1 MRAPFLLFLALV
13 FWIQPLKTFS
23 QSGRPK
29 IGLTLSGGGAKGL
42 AHIGLL
48 KAIDSA
54 GLKVDYITGT
64 SMGAVVGAMYAIGYS
79 GAQIETIART
89 IDWDLIL
96 SNQVALR
103 NLTMEEKRDYDRYP
117 LEFAFKEGRPRL
129 PGGLLAGQEL
139 WLKLAEIYFPA
150 YNQPDFS
157 KFPIPFKCI
166 ATDIVNGE
174 GVVLDSGNLVMA
186 VRASMAIPT
195 VFTSINLRGQRL
207 VDGSV
212 IRNFPVEDVRKM
224 GADFVI
230 GSTVSGGLA
239 KADQLNSLLDV
250 MFQLAFLKESE
261 DYRKQVPLC
270 DIFIQQ
276 PIDDYSTGS
285 FGSSNAIIDSG
296 IAEGNRRYAQLARLA
311 DSVNSRWGTPE
322 MPYMRA
328 LPRVDSVYIT
338 GYEVQGLNKTT
349 LPEFKLNTGIET
361 NKYYTDSGLNALV
374 RRASGSRGYQSIY
387 YSLQPTP
394 SDTGIATSGQKV
406 IFNLIENP
414 SSHTQL
420 GVTYNSFAGISLL
433 LNLTG
438 RNFLFPNSK
447 SSVTLNIGENMRA
460 RAEHVQ
466 YYSYIKNVALMS
478 SAQIE
483 SFKINTFTDLNRS
496 GQYRQLYFVG
506 ESKAMY
512 TGSRTMTYGL
522 GGRYEHINFKPLV
535 QSEQDI
541 RGNSGFFSAFGQFR
555 VNTLDA
561 LNYPTKGLKLQLEG
575 AHVFEQNAQVG
586 YESFGNG
593 IPPPA
598 DSNAFQNTKSYQRAL
613 VHFESYTALGQPK
626 LVFQTQAQV
635 GFNFDRRQSLVNN
648 FQLGGLTR
656 TMRNQI
662 LFAGADE
669 VTVSTPS
676 VAALSLGLRYN
687 FGKDF
692 YAIARTDGAVYDFFT
707 GTKRLDLKHAI
718 SGQALT
724 LAYNSTLGPIEL
736 SVAYRDQDS
745 KVLTYVNIGIPFYY

>member
-1 MRAPFLLFLALV
+1 MRLLFPLFLV
-13 FWIQPLKTFS
+13 LLCSLPAKTFS

-54 GLKVDYITGT
+54 GLKIDYITGT

-79 GAQIETIART
+79 GAEIEALARD
-89 IDWDLIL
+89 IDWDILL

-103 NLTMEEKRDYDRYP
+103 NLSMEEKRDYDRYP

-139 WLKLAEIYFPA
+139 WLKLAKIYFPA

-166 ATDIVNGE
+166 ATDIVQGK

-195 VFTSINLRGQRL
+195 IFTSVNLRGRRL

-212 IRNFPVEDVRKM
+212 VRNFPVEDVRKM

-239 KADQLNSLLDV
+239 KADQLNSLIDV
-250 MFQLAFLKESE
+250 LFQMAFLKESE
-261 DYRKQVPLC
+261 DYVKQIPLC

-276 PIDDYSTGS
+276 PIEKYSTGS
-285 FGSSNAIIDSG
+285 FSDADAIIDSG
-296 IAEGNRRYAQLARLA
+296 IVEGNRRYAQLSRLA

-322 MPYMRA
+322 MPYTRA
-328 LPRVDSVYIT
+328 LPRADSVFIT
-338 GYEVQGLNKTT
+338 DYEVKGLNKTT

-361 NKYYTDSGLNALV
+361 NRYYTDSGLNALV
-374 RRASGSRGYQSIY
+374 RRGSGSRGYQSIY
-387 YSLQPTP
+387 YSLEPAA
-394 SDTGIATSGQKV
+394 GGQKI
-406 IFNLIENP
+406 IFDLIENP

-433 LNLTG
+433 VNLTG

-466 YYSYIKNVALMS
+466 YYSYIKNVALIS

-483 SFKINTFTDLNRS
+483 SFKINTFTDLSRS
-496 GQYRQLYFVG
+496 GQYRQIYFVG

-512 TGSRTMTYGL
+512 TGSRTMTYGV

-535 QSEQDI
+535 QTVQDI
-541 RGNSGFFSAFGQFR
+541 RGHSGFFSAFGQFQI
-555 VNTLDA
+555 NTLDQ
-561 LNYPTKGLKLQLEG
+561 LNYPTKGSKFHLEG
-575 AHVFEQNAQVG
+575 AQVFDQNPRIS
-586 YESFGNG
+586 YESFGQS
-593 IPPPA
+593 IPPPE
-598 DSNAFQNTKSYQRAL
+598 DSGTFQDNKSYQRAT
-613 VHFESYTALGQPK
+613 VHFETYKTLRPK
-626 LVFQTQAQV
+626 LVFQTHSQA
-635 GFNFDRRQSLVNN
+635 GINFNGRQSLVNN
-648 FQLGGLTR
+648 FQLGGFTR

-669 VTVSTPS
+669 VTISTPS
-676 VAALSLGLRYN
+676 IVALSLGFRYN
-687 FGKDF
+687 FAKDF
-692 YAIARTDGAVYDFFT
+692 YAIARTDGALYDFFT
-707 GTKRLDLKHAI
+707 NSKRLDLKHAI
-718 SGQALT
+718 SAQSLT

>member
-1 MRAPFLLFLALV
+1 MRSFFCTLFFAAFFLLPA
-13 FWIQPLKTFS
+13 TGFS
-23 QSGRPK
+23 QPGRPK

-54 GLKVDYITGT
+54 GLKIDYITGT

-79 GAQIETIART
+79 GAQIEAIARH

-103 NLTMEEKRDYDRYP
+103 NLSMEEKRDYDRYP
-117 LEFAFKEGRPRL
+117 LEFAFKEGRPQL

-150 YNQPDFS
+150 HTQPDFS

-166 ATDIVNGE
+166 ATDIVNGK

-195 VFTSINLRGQRL
+195 VFTSVNLRGRRL

-239 KADQLNSLLDV
+239 KADQLNSLVDV
-250 MFQLAFLKESE
+250 LFQLAFLKESE
-261 DYRKQVPLC
+261 DYARQIPLC

-276 PIDDYSTGS
+276 PIGNYSTGS
-285 FGSSNAIIDSG
+285 FGQSNAIIDSG
-296 IAEGNRRYAQLARLA
+296 IVEGNRRYAQLARLA
-311 DSVNSRWGTPE
+311 DSVNRRWGTPE
-322 MPYMRA
+322 MPYTRA
-328 LPRVDSVYIT
+328 LPRIDSVYVT
-338 GYEVQGLNKTT
+338 DYEVKGLNKTT

-361 NKYYTDSGLNALV
+361 NRYYTDSGLNALI
-374 RRASGSRGYQSIY
+374 RSASGSRGYQSIY
-387 YSLQPTP
+387 YSLQPAAT
-394 SDTGIATSGQKV
+394 DRAGTGGGQKV
-406 IFNLIENP
+406 TFDLIENP
-414 SSHTQL
+414 NSHTQL

-433 LNLTG
+433 VNLTG

-447 SSVTLNIGENMRA
+447 SSITLNIGENMRA

-466 YYSYIKNVALMS
+466 YYSYIKNVALIS

-496 GQYRQLYFVG
+496 GQYRQVYFVG
-506 ESKAMY
+506 ETKAMY
-512 TGSRTMTYGL
+512 TGSRTMAYGL

-535 QSEQDI
+535 QTEQDI

-555 VNTLDA
+555 FNTLDQ
-561 LNYPTKGLKLQLEG
+561 LKYPTKGVRLHLEG
-575 AHVFEQNAQVG
+575 AQVFDQNPRVS
-586 YESFGNG
+586 YESFGQPV
-593 IPPPA
+593 PPPE
-598 DSNAFQNTKSYQRAL
+598 DSNTFQNNKNYQRAIVRL
-613 VHFESYTALGQPK
+613 ETYHTIRPK
-626 LVFQTQAQV
+626 LVFQSQLQAGV
-635 GFNFDRRQSLVNN
+635 NFNGRQSLVNN

-662 LFAGADE
+662 LLAAADE
-669 VTVSTPS
+669 VTISTPS

-687 FGKDF
+687 FAKDF
-692 YAIARTDGAVYDFFT
+692 YAIARTDGALYDFFT
-707 GTKRLDLKHAI
+707 NSKRLDLKHAL

-736 SVAYRDQDS
+736 SVAYRDQDRE
-745 KVLTYVNIGIPFYY
+745 VLTYVNIGIPFYY